1 MREPTEEEVRLLS
14 DALYENIMEGRFA
27 DEHGISFEETEEL
40 LKQSIREHV
49 RLP

>member
-1 MREPTEEEVRLLS
+1 MREPTEQEVKLLS
-14 DALYENIMEGRFA
+14 DALYENLMEGRIA
-27 DEHGISFEETEEL
+27 DLKGISFEEAEEL